1 MMCFVKLWSGGGAAS
16 VVKISVLLP
25 GKKRRQHDEAVGQR
39 NDRCW
44 PNPGRQ
50 RPHHIDP
57 ERPVELTSR
66 QRAFPSHNGRSPRL
80 LTRRSSVRV
89 THATAKN

>member
-1 MMCFVKLWSGGGAAS
+1 MMCFVKLWSGGGAAW

-25 GKKRRQHDEAVGQR
+25 GKKRRQNDEAVDQR
-39 NDRCW
+39 DDRCW

-57 ERPVELTSR
+57 FLT
-66 QRAFPSHNGRSPRL
+66 FKP
-80 LTRRSSVRV
+80 T
-89 THATAKN
+89 